1 MAEQKLEK
9 KEREMA
15 NQPKRRGVEEFE
27 QEQKEAIERARQREE
42 KGTILQCNEGK
53 WKYAFNEGNKPGH
66 IQLDISI
73 QKHLSSSLID
83 VDVHPT
89 YISVVIKSKVLR
101 LLLPAEVISEQSVA
115 QRSITTGHLLVTIPK
130 CNPEENVLL
139 LSSTTSTSSQQ
150 QQQQRRNES
159 TVKTAD
165 KRTRRSGLNQD
176 MIQASSLSK
185 QLKGS
190 VRIDNLIT
198 GKYNTNDDHQPK
210 KSIVNQLYMT
220 ELCTTVHKKNGDG
233 GSPPPRDDSIVVC
246 SSSENSIDCDEPP
259 PPF

>member
-1 MAEQKLEK
+1 MLRLFLSSSQSFDFFQ
-9 KEREMA
+9 
-15 NQPKRRGVEEFE
+15 N
-27 QEQKEAIERARQREE
+27 I
-42 KGTILQCNEGK
+42 EGK
-53 WKYAFNEGNKPGH
+53 WKYAFNEENKPGH

-101 LLLPAEVISEQSVA
+101 LLLPTEVISEQSVA
-115 QRSITTGHLLVTIPK
+115 ERSIVTGHLLVTIPK

-139 LSSTTSTSSQQ
+139 LSSTTSTSSKQHQQ
-150 QQQQRRNES
+150 QHQRRRNEIN
-159 TVKTAD
+159 VKTAAD

-198 GKYNTNDDHQPK
+198 GTHNTDNDQQQE
-210 KSIVNQLYMT
+210 KSMANQLDMT

-233 GSPPPRDDSIVVC
+233 GSSPPRDDSIVVC
-246 SSSENSIDCDEPP
+246 SSSEHSSDCDEPP